1 MTHAALRQ
9 DVYRANMGLVE
20 AGLVLLTWGNASGVD
35 RDAGVMAIKPS
46 GVDYTALRPE
56 DIVVLD
62 LATGHIVDG
71 DARPS
76 SDTPTHLVLYRAF
89 PGIGGV
95 VHTHSR
101 SATVFAQAMREIPCL
116 GTTHADNFHGA
127 IPVTRCLTDAEIAD
141 EYEANTGHVIVESFR
156 EQGLDANHLP
166 GVLVSGH
173 APFAWGATPAAALE
187 NAIVLEYVA
196 AMALDTFHLNPQC
209 PPTTQTLLDKHFL
222 RKHGPGA
229 YYGQADRNTDSLGAA
244 PDRGAPEDQQEV
256 IR

>member
-1 MTHAALRQ
+1 VRYEALRQ
-9 DVYRANMGLVE
+9 EVYRVNMGLVE

-46 GVDYTALRPE
+46 GVDYAKLRPE

-62 LATGHIVDG
+62 IITGEVLDG

-89 PGIGGV
+89 PGVGGM

-101 SATVFAQAMREIPCL
+101 YATVFAQAGREIPCL

-127 IPVTRCLTDAEIAD
+127 VPVTRCLSDAEIAG
-141 EYEANTGHVIVESFR
+141 EYEANTGHVIVERFR
-156 EQGLDANHLP
+156 ELGLDAGHVP
-166 GVLVSGH
+166 GVLVNGH

-196 AMALDTFHLNPQC
+196 GMALDTFHLNPEC
-209 PPTTQTLLDKHFL
+209 PPAGQTLLDKHFL

-229 YYGQADRNTDSLGAA
+229 YYGQAGRNTGSPSVTD
-244 PDRGAPEDQQEV
+244 DRTEHQEV
-256 IR
+256 QA